1 MISNKLSAL
10 ALSGLLM
17 AVSGMAMAGATA
29 PTPGTM
35 EPGTRAGTN
44 NGADS
49 NNGRPAGALNGSTS
63 DGIGAGPANATPPVT
78 GGKSPSDKTHSS
90 KPAMKKST
98 TQGSSN

>member
-1 MISNKLSAL
+1 MMISNKLSAL

-29 PTPGTM
+29 PAPGTM

-63 DGIGAGPANATPPVT
+63 DGIGAAPATTPAVT

-98 TQGSSN
+98 TQGSGS